1 MKKAMSILL
10 ASTMAVSL
18 AACSGSAASS
28 TASSAAAS
36 SGAEGAAVSEA
47 AQASAENIK
56 IAFFMYE
63 NSNTFTTYIRK
74 GLEAY
79 GAENGVT
86 VESFD
91 GKSDQ
96 STQTDSITTAL
107 AKDEYDVVVVN
118 PVDSGAGETIN
129 RLCEEKGIPVIYCDR
144 APDLVGGILDAYE
157 NAYYVGLDWSDPGVV
172 QAEMLYEDWT
182 ADSAALDK
190 NGDGILQ
197 YVIIQGN
204 VAQQNAIYRCAAIAE
219 LMDKWNGDGT
229 MPNEMLDIQDG
240 NWSSDKGKDI
250 MDVWNVKYGDKIEVV
265 LCNNDTMAM
274 GAIESLKTAGA
285 FDGGSGPAVYGI
297 NAIPDMW
304 EAIEDGTM
312 AGSVMTSP
320 YKEATAVIDMV
331 KNIVAGKDPLEGTD
345 LVWGEFGK
353 DIRISDVAI
362 RLENLEVAQ
371 SDYNHCM

>member
-1 MKKAMSILL
+1 
-10 ASTMAVSL
+10 
-18 AACSGSAASS
+18 
-28 TASSAAAS
+28 
-36 SGAEGAAVSEA
+36 
-47 AQASAENIK
+47 
-56 IAFFMYE
+56 
-63 NSNTFTTYIRK
+63 
-74 GLEAY
+74 
-79 GAENGVT
+79 
-86 VESFD
+86 
-91 GKSDQ
+91 
-96 STQTDSITTAL
+96 
-107 AKDEYDVVVVN
+107 
-118 PVDSGAGETIN
+118 
-129 RLCEEKGIPVIYCDR
+129 
-144 APDLVGGILDAYE
+144 
-157 NAYYVGLDWSDPGVV
+157 
-172 QAEMLYEDWT
+172 
-182 ADSAALDK
+182 
-190 NGDGILQ
+190 
-197 YVIIQGN
+197 
-204 VAQQNAIYRCAAIAE
+204 
-219 LMDKWNGDGT
+219 

-297 NAIPDMW
+297 NAIPDVW

>member
-28 TASSAAAS
+28 TASSAAAF

-144 APDLVGGILDAYE
+144 APDLVGGILDA
-157 NAYYVGLDWSDPGVV
+157 
-172 QAEMLYEDWT
+172 
-182 ADSAALDK
+182 
-190 NGDGILQ
+190 
-197 YVIIQGN
+197 
-204 VAQQNAIYRCAAIAE
+204 
-219 LMDKWNGDGT
+219 
-229 MPNEMLDIQDG
+229 
-240 NWSSDKGKDI
+240 
-250 MDVWNVKYGDKIEVV
+250 
-265 LCNNDTMAM
+265 
-274 GAIESLKTAGA
+274 
-285 FDGGSGPAVYGI
+285 
-297 NAIPDMW
+297 
-304 EAIEDGTM
+304 
-312 AGSVMTSP
+312 
-320 YKEATAVIDMV
+320 
-331 KNIVAGKDPLEGTD
+331 
-345 LVWGEFGK
+345 
-353 DIRISDVAI
+353 
-362 RLENLEVAQ
+362 
-371 SDYNHCM
+371 